1 MNDVRNEAHPEH
13 HILLTLERGDASIT
27 AADLDDAVG
36 AAREFKIRPI
46 GFERG
51 SLKKGEVYSADL
63 RAVIENLSLP
73 EAE

>member
-1 MNDVRNEAHPEH
+1 M
-13 HILLTLERGDASIT
+13 
-27 AADLDDAVG
+27 G